1 MAKRLRT
8 IGTITLVQAGDH
20 IYVRRTTGYTH
31 HGVYMGDETVVHFSG
46 EPANKRGALVR
57 RDPLE
62 FFECGG
68 VVRVREYDSRLPVDE
83 VLRRAEQSVGTTG
96 YNLLVNNC
104 EHFATWCVTGK
115 ATCAQVR
122 TATSTGAVG
131 GTTTIGAAGG
141 IGVVAAVG
149 EAGGLSGA
157 GIMSGLAAVGVGGAV
172 GGLASLGALNG
183 AASVVVMQVALKD
196 DERLPQA
203 ERTARGVG
211 RKASAAGAV
220 AGTGAGVAAV
230 SAAGTVSGL
239 SAAGITSGLAAIGGV
254 VGGGMAAG
262 TVIVVAA
269 PAVAAAGVG
278 YGSYRAV
285 RTWKRARAKRAGCVV
300 ELPEIPKESTKP
312 AIDSATIRRAL
323 GRG

>member
-1 MAKRLRT
+1 MK
-8 IGTITLVQAGDH
+8 AGDH
-20 IYVRRTTGYTH
+20 IYIRRPTGYTH
-31 HGVYMGDETVVHFSG
+31 HGVYMGDGTVVHFSG
-46 EPANKRGALVR
+46 EPGNKRGAMIR
-57 RDPLE
+57 RDPLD
-62 FFECGG
+62 FFRCDG
-68 VVRVREYDSRLPVDE
+68 VIRVREYDNRLPVE
-83 VLRRAEQSVGTTG
+83 KVLDRAERMVGTTG
-96 YNLLVNNC
+96 YNLLFNNC

-131 GTTTIGAAGG
+131 GSATVGAAGG

-149 EAGGLSGA
+149 EAAGLSGP

-172 GGLASLGALNG
+172 GGLASLGAING
-183 AASVVVMQVALKD
+183 AAGVIVMQIALKD

-211 RKASAAGAV
+211 RKASVAGAA

-230 SAAGTVSGL
+230 SAAGVTGL

-262 TVIVVAA
+262 TAIVVAA

-285 RTWKRARAKRAGCVV
+285 RTWKRERAKRSGCVV
-300 ELPEIPKESTKP
+300 ELPAAREDRTKP
-312 AIDSATIRRAL
+312 ALNSARIRRAL
-323 GRG
+323 RPG